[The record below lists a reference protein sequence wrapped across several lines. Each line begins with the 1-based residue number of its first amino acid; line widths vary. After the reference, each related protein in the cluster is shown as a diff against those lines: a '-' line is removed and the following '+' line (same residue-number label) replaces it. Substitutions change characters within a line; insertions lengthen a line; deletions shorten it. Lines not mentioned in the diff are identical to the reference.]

1 MAKMKRKSKKK
12 HKHLMRRLKRSYR
25 DNVKR
30 QLTREL
36 FLLSRADINSISLY
50 VSNLKDEDTLFVYRD
65 DNSYGHFPDDDDI
78 LMQNGYASTS
88 VLLLNLIKL
97 SNDRFLKESYINP
110 ALFCF
115 RQYLE
120 LTMKDSLLR
129 FRLWRRTPLIGEANL
144 DGHNLSI
151 LWIELKQYI
160 EGRNKKE
167 VKRIEKLVEELNG
180 VDEDGT
186 LFRYNEFLTNAIK
199 EKGKTRPLIDV
210 DMLYLRILQMYNFF
224 EGINTLAR
232 NGLDEI
238 ASNRSQ

>member
-1 MAKMKRKSKKK
+1 
-12 HKHLMRRLKRSYR
+12 MRRLKRSYR

-97 SNDRFLKESYINP
+97 SNNRFLKESYINP
-110 ALFCF
+110 AMFCF

-129 FRLWRRTPLIGEANL
+129 FRLWRRKPLIGEANL

-151 LWIELKQYI
+151 LWRDLKQYI
-160 EGRNKKE
+160 EGKNKKE
-167 VKRIEKLVEELNG
+167 VKRIERLVEELNG

-199 EKGKTRPLIDV
+199 EKRKNRPLIDV

>member
-1 MAKMKRKSKKK
+1 MKKRKGRKNR
-12 HKHLMRRLKRSYR
+12 HLMRRLKKNYR
-25 DNVKR
+25 KQIKR

-36 FLLSRADINSISLY
+36 FLLSKCDINSVSLY
-50 VSNLKDEDTLFVYRD
+50 VPSLKDGDTLFVPREG
-65 DNSYGHFPDDDDI
+65 NRYGHFPDDDEI

-110 ALFCF
+110 VMFCF

-129 FRLWRRTPLIGEANL
+129 FRLWRKNPTRGETNL
-144 DGHNLSI
+144 DGHNLSN
-151 LWIELKQYI
+151 LWKDLKKYIGPKDIEI
-160 EGRNKKE
+160 N
-167 VKRIEKLVEELNG
+167 RIERLIEELNAT
-180 VDEDGT
+180 DEDGT
-186 LFRYNEFLTNAIK
+186 LFRYNEFLTNSIK
-199 EKGKTRPLIDV
+199 DKQKTRPLIDI
-210 DMLYLRILQMYNFF
+210 DLLYIRILQLYSFF

-238 ASNRSQ
+238 VGNRFQ

>member
-1 MAKMKRKSKKK
+1 MKKK
-12 HKHLMRRLKRSYR
+12 SRKKHQNTIRRLKKNYR
-25 DNVKR
+25 KQIKR
-30 QLTREL
+30 QLLREL
-36 FLLSRADINSISLY
+36 LLLSKSDINSISLY
-50 VSNLKDEDTLFVYRD
+50 VPNLKDEDMLFVPRE
-65 DNSYGHFPDDDDI
+65 DNGYGHFHNDDEI

-110 ALFCF
+110 VLYCF

-129 FRLWRRTPLIGEANL
+129 FRLWRKSPSRGEANL
-144 DGHNLSI
+144 DGHNLSN
-151 LWIELKQYI
+151 LWRDLKQYI
-160 EGRNKKE
+160 EAKDEE
-167 VKRIEKLVEELNG
+167 VKRIERLVEELNG

-186 LFRYNEFLTNAIK
+186 LFRYNEFLTKSIK
-199 EKGKTRPLIDV
+199 NKERTRPLIDI
-210 DMLYLRILQMYNFF
+210 DMLYLRTLQMYNFF

-238 ASNRSQ
+238 ASNRH

>member
-1 MAKMKRKSKKK
+1 
-12 HKHLMRRLKRSYR
+12 MRRLKRSYR

-50 VSNLKDEDTLFVYRD
+50 VSNLKDEDTLFVSRD

-97 SNDRFLKESYINP
+97 SNNRFLKESYINP
-110 ALFCF
+110 AMFCF

-129 FRLWRRTPLIGEANL
+129 FRLWRRKPLIGEANL

-151 LWIELKQYI
+151 LWRDLKQYI
-160 EGRNKKE
+160 EGKNKKE

-199 EKGKTRPLIDV
+199 EKRKNRPLIDV

>member
-1 MAKMKRKSKKK
+1 MKKK
-12 HKHLMRRLKRSYR
+12 SGRNTKHLIRRLKKNYR
-25 DNVKR
+25 EQVKR
-30 QLTREL
+30 QLSRDL
-36 FLLSRADINSISLY
+36 FLLSRSDINSVSLY
-50 VSNLKDEDTLFVYRD
+50 VPSLKDEDTLFVPQE
-65 DNSYGHFPDDDDI
+65 DNSYGHFSDNDEI

-110 ALFCF
+110 IMFCF

-129 FRLWRRTPLIGEANL
+129 FRLWRKNPSRGEANL

-151 LWIELKQYI
+151 LWRDLKQYFDT
-160 EGRNKKE
+160 KDKE
-167 VKRIEKLVEELNG
+167 VRIIEKLIEELNG

-186 LFRYNEFLTNAIK
+186 LFRYNEFLTNSIK
-199 EKGKTRPLIDV
+199 NKEKTRPLIDI
-210 DMLYLRILQMYNFF
+210 DILYLRILQMYNFF

-238 ASNRSQ
+238 VGNRC

>member
-1 MAKMKRKSKKK
+1 
-12 HKHLMRRLKRSYR
+12 MRRLKKNYMKQI
-25 DNVKR
+25 KR
-30 QLTREL
+30 QLARDL
-36 FLLSRADINSISLY
+36 FLLSRSDVNSVSLY
-50 VSNLKDEDTLFVYRD
+50 VPSLKDEDTLFVAQE

-110 ALFCF
+110 VMFCF

-129 FRLWRRTPLIGEANL
+129 FRLWRRKPLSGEANL
-144 DGHNLSI
+144 DGHNLFI
-151 LWIELKQYI
+151 LWRDLKQYI
-160 EGRNKKE
+160 EGKNKKE
-167 VKRIEKLVEELNG
+167 VKRIERLVEELNG

-199 EKGKTRPLIDV
+199 EKGKTRPLIDI

-238 ASNRSQ
+238 ASNY

>member
-1 MAKMKRKSKKK
+1 
-12 HKHLMRRLKRSYR
+12 MRRLKKNYR
-25 DNVKR
+25 KQIKR
-30 QLTREL
+30 QLARDL
-36 FLLSRADINSISLY
+36 FLLSRSDINSVSLY
-50 VSNLKDEDTLFVYRD
+50 VPSLKDEDTLFVNRE
-65 DNSYGHFPDDDDI
+65 DNSCGHFPDDDEI
-78 LMQNGYASTS
+78 FMQTGYASTS

-110 ALFCF
+110 VMFSF

-129 FRLWRRTPLIGEANL
+129 FRLWRKNPSRGEANL

-151 LWIELKQYI
+151 LWRDLKQYFDT
-160 EGRNKKE
+160 KDKE
-167 VKRIEKLVEELNG
+167 VRIIEKLIEELNG

-186 LFRYNEFLTNAIK
+186 LFRYNEFLTNSIK
-199 EKGKTRPLIDV
+199 NKEKTRPLIDI
-210 DMLYLRILQMYNFF
+210 DILYLRILQMYNFF

-238 ASNRSQ
+238 VGNRC

>member
-1 MAKMKRKSKKK
+1 MKKK
-12 HKHLMRRLKRSYR
+12 SGRNTKHLIRRLKKNYR
-25 DNVKR
+25 EQVKR
-30 QLTREL
+30 QLSRDL
-36 FLLSRADINSISLY
+36 FLLPRSDINSVSLY
-50 VSNLKDEDTLFVYRD
+50 VPSLKDEDTLFVPQE
-65 DNSYGHFPDDDDI
+65 DNSYGHFSDDDEI

-110 ALFCF
+110 IMFCF

-129 FRLWRRTPLIGEANL
+129 FRLWRKSPSRGEANL
-144 DGHNLSI
+144 DGHNLSN
-151 LWIELKQYI
+151 LWRDLKQYI
-160 EGRNKKE
+160 EPKDE
-167 VKRIEKLVEELNG
+167 ETDRIGKLIEELNA

-186 LFRYNEFLTNAIK
+186 LFRYNEFLTNTIK
-199 EKGKTRPLIDV
+199 NKETTRPLIDI

-238 ASNRSQ
+238 ANNIY

>member
-1 MAKMKRKSKKK
+1 
-12 HKHLMRRLKRSYR
+12 MRRLKKNYKEQI
-25 DNVKR
+25 KR

-36 FLLSRADINSISLY
+36 FLLSKSDINSESLY
-50 VSNLKDEDTLFVYRD
+50 VPSLKDEDTLFVPRE
-65 DNSYGHFPDDDDI
+65 DNSYGHFPDDDEI

-110 ALFCF
+110 VMFCF

-129 FRLWRRTPLIGEANL
+129 FRLWRRAPLCGEANL

-151 LWIELKQYI
+151 LWRDLKQYI
-160 EGRNKKE
+160 EGKNKKE
-167 VKRIEKLVEELNG
+167 VKRIERLVEELND

-186 LFRYNEFLTNAIK
+186 LFRYNEFLTNSIK
-199 EKGKTRPLIDV
+199 NKEITRPLIDI

-238 ASNRSQ
+238 VGNSY

>member
-1 MAKMKRKSKKK
+1 M
-12 HKHLMRRLKRSYR
+12 HLMRRLKNNYR
-25 DNVKR
+25 NQIKR
-30 QLTREL
+30 QLARDL
-36 FLLSRADINSISLY
+36 FHLSRSDVNSVSLY
-50 VSNLKDEDTLFVYRD
+50 VPSLKDEDTLFVPQE

-88 VLLLNLIKL
+88 ILLLNLIKL
-97 SNDRFLKESYINP
+97 SNDRYLKESYINP
-110 ALFCF
+110 VMFCF

-129 FRLWRRTPLIGEANL
+129 FRLWRRKPLSGEANL
-144 DGHNLSI
+144 DGHNLFI
-151 LWIELKQYI
+151 LWRDLKQYI
-160 EGRNKKE
+160 EGKNKKE
-167 VKRIEKLVEELNG
+167 VKRIERLVEELNG

-199 EKGKTRPLIDV
+199 EKGKTRPLIDI

-238 ASNRSQ
+238 ASNRY

>member
-1 MAKMKRKSKKK
+1 
-12 HKHLMRRLKRSYR
+12 MRRLKKKYR
-25 DNVKR
+25 EQIKR
-30 QLTREL
+30 QLTREM
-36 FLLSRADINSISLY
+36 FLLSKSDINSTSLY
-50 VSNLKDEDTLFVYRD
+50 VPSLKDEDTLFVPRED
-65 DNSYGHFPDDDDI
+65 DGYGRFPNDDEI

-97 SNDRFLKESYINP
+97 SDDSFLKESYINP
-110 ALFCF
+110 VMFCF

-129 FRLWRRTPLIGEANL
+129 FRLWRRKPLSGEANL
-144 DGHNLSI
+144 DGHNLFI
-151 LWIELKQYI
+151 LWRDLKQYI
-160 EGRNKKE
+160 EGKNKKE
-167 VKRIEKLVEELNG
+167 VKRIERLVEELNG

-186 LFRYNEFLTNAIK
+186 LFRYNEFLTNALK
-199 EKGKTRPLIDV
+199 EKGKTRPLIDI

-238 ASNRSQ
+238 ASNRY